1 MDFREISGDSARNT
15 QNSLFLFIFD
25 CIAKEKGYCST
36 NNQGWFTSIL
46 YFICISL
53 CNTVN
58 TGFGGGPVEQRRDTM
73 STSQMTSL
81 RVPEENLLLLDQRVG
96 FDGMRNR
103 SDVIR
108 ASIQHYLDSTPSNAD
123 VRTVKFEIGRVTR
136 ERLEMIYRM
145 HGDDA
150 STVAKMALEAYIV
163 QLAKPDRITEALQER
178 LETSRDNT
186 QPHED
191 HTA

>member
-1 MDFREISGDSARNT
+1 MPA
-15 QNSLFLFIFD
+15 
-25 CIAKEKGYCST
+25 
-36 NNQGWFTSIL
+36 
-46 YFICISL
+46 
-53 CNTVN
+53 
-58 TGFGGGPVEQRRDTM
+58 
-73 STSQMTSL
+73 SQMTSL
-81 RVPEENLLLLDQRVG
+81 RISEEHLMLLDQRIG

-103 SDVIR
+103 SDLIR
-108 ASIQHYLDSTPSNAD
+108 ASIQYYLDSTPSNAD

-136 ERLEMIYRM
+136 ERLELIHRL
-145 HGDDA
+145 HGDDP
-150 STVAKMALEAYIV
+150 STVAKKALDTYIA

>member
-1 MDFREISGDSARNT
+1 MPA
-15 QNSLFLFIFD
+15 
-25 CIAKEKGYCST
+25 
-36 NNQGWFTSIL
+36 
-46 YFICISL
+46 
-53 CNTVN
+53 
-58 TGFGGGPVEQRRDTM
+58 
-73 STSQMTSL
+73 SQMTSL
-81 RVPEENLLLLDQRVG
+81 RISEEHLMLLDQRIG

-103 SDVIR
+103 SDLIR
-108 ASIQHYLDSTPSNAD
+108 AAIQYYLDSTPSNAD

-136 ERLEMIYRM
+136 ERLELIHRL
-145 HGDDA
+145 HGDDS
-150 STVAKMALEAYIV
+150 STVAKKALDTYIA

>member
-1 MDFREISGDSARNT
+1 MPA
-15 QNSLFLFIFD
+15 
-25 CIAKEKGYCST
+25 
-36 NNQGWFTSIL
+36 
-46 YFICISL
+46 
-53 CNTVN
+53 
-58 TGFGGGPVEQRRDTM
+58 
-73 STSQMTSL
+73 SQMTSL
-81 RVPEENLLLLDQRVG
+81 RISEEHLMLLDQRIG

-103 SDVIR
+103 SDLIR
-108 ASIQHYLDSTPSNAD
+108 AAIQYYLDSTPSNAD

-136 ERLEMIYRM
+136 ERLELINRL

-150 STVAKMALEAYIV
+150 STVAKKALDTYIA

>member
-1 MDFREISGDSARNT
+1 MPA
-15 QNSLFLFIFD
+15 
-25 CIAKEKGYCST
+25 
-36 NNQGWFTSIL
+36 
-46 YFICISL
+46 
-53 CNTVN
+53 
-58 TGFGGGPVEQRRDTM
+58 
-73 STSQMTSL
+73 SQMTSL
-81 RVPEENLLLLDQRVG
+81 RISEEHLMLLDQRIG

-103 SDVIR
+103 SDLIR
-108 ASIQHYLDSTPSNAD
+108 ASIQYYLDSTPSNAD

-136 ERLEMIYRM
+136 ERLELIHRL

-150 STVAKMALEAYIV
+150 STVAKKALDTYIA

>member
-1 MDFREISGDSARNT
+1 MPA
-15 QNSLFLFIFD
+15 
-25 CIAKEKGYCST
+25 
-36 NNQGWFTSIL
+36 
-46 YFICISL
+46 
-53 CNTVN
+53 
-58 TGFGGGPVEQRRDTM
+58 
-73 STSQMTSL
+73 SQMTSL
-81 RVPEENLLLLDQRVG
+81 RVPEDNLMLLDQRVG
-96 FDGMRNR
+96 FDGLRNR

-108 ASIQHYLDSTPSNAD
+108 AAIQYYLDSTPSNAD
-123 VRTVKFEIGRVTR
+123 VRTVKFEIGRVTL

-150 STVAKMALEAYIV
+150 STVAKKALDAYIL
-163 QLAKPDRITEALQER
+163 QLAQPDRITEALQER

>member
-1 MDFREISGDSARNT
+1 MPA
-15 QNSLFLFIFD
+15 
-25 CIAKEKGYCST
+25 
-36 NNQGWFTSIL
+36 
-46 YFICISL
+46 
-53 CNTVN
+53 
-58 TGFGGGPVEQRRDTM
+58 
-73 STSQMTSL
+73 SQMTSL
-81 RVPEENLLLLDQRVG
+81 RISEEHLMLLDQRVG

-103 SDVIR
+103 SDLIR
-108 ASIQHYLDSTPSNAD
+108 AAIQYYLDSTPSNAD

-136 ERLEMIYRM
+136 ERLELINRL

-150 STVAKMALEAYIV
+150 STVAKKALDTYIA